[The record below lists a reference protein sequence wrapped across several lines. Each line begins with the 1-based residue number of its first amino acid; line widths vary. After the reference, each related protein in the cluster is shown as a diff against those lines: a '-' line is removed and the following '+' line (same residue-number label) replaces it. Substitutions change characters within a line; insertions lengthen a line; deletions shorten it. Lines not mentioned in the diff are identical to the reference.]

1 MRVTQKFLTWARSV
15 EPDLNAAV
23 GEQWDDESM
32 WVPLPGG
39 GYAGY
44 DAGPE
49 AAEAIQHARAC
60 WDLFHAGDL
69 TAAAAALRSAKA
81 AIE

>member
-15 EPDLNAAV
+15 EPDLNVAV

-60 WDLFHAGDL
+60 WERFHAGDL
-69 TAAAAALRSAKA
+69 TAAAAALRSAKK